1 MAEVAAVATAV
12 ARTYRGLTEQLIDLR
27 PEKLSELL
35 IDEARWSQFPTAVAV
50 AYCDVFPH
58 RPHWTPNSERGREG
72 ERRERRGKGREEEER
87 REGEEEGERNPLV
100 QASVATSDA
109 RLLAE

>member
-1 MAEVAAVATAV
+1 MNCSLMKPG
-12 ARTYRGLTEQLIDLR
+12 GLN
-27 PEKLSELL
+27 SLL
-35 IDEARWSQFPTAVAV
+35 LLLLLTVRFS
-50 AYCDVFPH
+50 PH

-100 QASVATSDA
+100 QATVAVAVEVAVVTAVTIIAAVTTISVDGVSNH
-109 RLLAE
+109 